1 MLIFYHK
8 PEMIIFKEEKSVA
21 FCAGCNQEELLD
33 IYNRVRRREGSNT
46 TIMIVLS
53 GMNIMIKMTVCIDL
67 IQNRIEYTD
76 ICFNHP
82 HCTSCMSAVITIF
95 I

>member
-1 MLIFYHK
+1 MHFVQGVTRKNCY
-8 PEMIIFKEEKSVA
+8 
-21 FCAGCNQEELLD
+21 
-33 IYNRVRRREGSNT
+33 IYKRVRRREGSNT

-76 ICFNHP
+76 ISFNHP
-82 HCTSCMSAVITIF
+82 H
-95 I
+95 